1 MAIDQLSL
9 VIPAY
14 NEERAISEIINSSG
28 KVLSSQMDNYEI
40 IVVDDGSTDATFL
53 AALSAGATVIK
64 HPTNLG
70 YGNSLKTGINNAK
83 YDYVAICDADGTYKL
98 EELKKLIPY
107 AAYFDMVVGART
119 GKVFLGKGIKRIAR
133 WCQLLL
139 VRFSTGYP
147 VPDANSGLRI
157 FRKENLQSYFDG
169 ICGGFSFTTS
179 ITLAMLSTGRTVKY
193 VPIEYHPRIGKSHIR
208 FVRDTLG
215 SLQIMTHV
223 ILKYNPIKAF
233 LSIMVFPFFLGVLSL
248 IAAAVALLLANTF
261 WAGFSAMIFVLS
273 LLICI
278 LLFGMGMLAYAT
290 QQKPNQAHSD
300 IPVHV
305 MFPDRMKKALISVER
320 KMG

>member
-14 NEERAISEIINSSG
+14 NEERAISRIIDSAG
-28 KVLSSQMDNYEI
+28 KVLSSQLDNYEI

-53 AALSAGATVIK
+53 AALTAGAVVIK
-64 HPTNLG
+64 HPVNLG
-70 YGNSLKTGINNAK
+70 YGNSLKTGINKAK
-83 YDYVAICDADGTYKL
+83 YDYVAICDADGTYEL
-98 EELKKLIPY
+98 EELKKLIPH
-107 AAYFDMVVGART
+107 AEYFDMVVGART
-119 GKVFLGKGIKRIAR
+119 GSVFLGKGIKRIAR

-157 FRKENLQSYFDG
+157 FRKKNLQSYFEG

-193 VPIEYHPRIGKSHIR
+193 VPVEYHPRIGRSHVR

-215 SLQIMTHV
+215 SLQIITHV

-233 LSIMVFPFFLGVLSL
+233 LAIMIFPFVLGMLSL
-248 IAAAVALLLANTF
+248 ISAAVALFLANTF
-261 WAGFSAMIFVLS
+261 WAGFSATIFMLS
-273 LLICI
+273 LLVCI
-278 LLFGMGMLAYAT
+278 LLFGMGMLAYAS
-290 QQKPNQAHSD
+290 QQKSNQAHSE
-300 IPVHV
+300 IPVQT
-305 MFPDRMKKALISVER
+305 MFPDKMRRALISVER
-320 KMG
+320 KTS